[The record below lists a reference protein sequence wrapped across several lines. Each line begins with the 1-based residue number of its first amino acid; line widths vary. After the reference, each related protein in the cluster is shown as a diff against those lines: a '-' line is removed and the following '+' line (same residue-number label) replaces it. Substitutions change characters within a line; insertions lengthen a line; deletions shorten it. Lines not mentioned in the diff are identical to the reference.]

1 MSNVWKLLC
10 YDVKHLFGNVV
21 TVVIIL
27 GLVFLPS
34 IFTWYNV
41 IACWDVFDNTGN
53 LKVAV
58 ANSDEG
64 YESDLLPTKVNV
76 GDSVESALRANDQL
90 DWVFTDEEDA
100 IDGAKS
106 GKYYA
111 AVVIP
116 QSFSEDM
123 MSFYSSDTEHAQI
136 IYYENE
142 KKNAVAPRVT
152 DQASTKVSSQVNT
165 TFAETLSD
173 VALGLVDTFSNLAE
187 QGDAGGQ
194 IAKLSGTLSDSA
206 KQLGNTADVLNS
218 YAALTGT
225 AKSLVNNS
233 TDLLASA
240 QAAVKDAEGQASD
253 AKDGALTIGDAMKT
267 SVVALS
273 DALAQSGDSF
283 KDVPS
288 AVDSV
293 YDQIDTD
300 KANAAKS
307 LRDQMTDVKNQRDR
321 YEELVGQLEMLR
333 PNIDEQF
340 QPALDAVVKQLDT
353 SITSLDKLYD
363 ALGSAAD
370 KLEQGKD
377 PEGTSREDVHEKIDV
392 VQASLSTLKA
402 DYENGLKPGLEQ
414 LADSVSAAAQSLTAR
429 SFRVLA
435 AIWKTRQVW
444 WLASWEMPRE
454 P

>member
-116 QSFSEDM
+116 QGFSEDM

-136 IYYENE
+136 VYYENE

-240 QAAVKDAEGQASD
+240 QAAVKDVEGQASD
-253 AKDGALTIGDAMKT
+253 AKDGTLTVGDAMKT
-267 SVVALS
+267 SVAALS

-283 KDVPS
+283 KDVPGT
-288 AVDSV
+288 VDSV
-293 YDQIDTD
+293 YDQIDAD

-307 LRDQMTDVKNQRDR
+307 LRDQMTER
-321 YEELVGQLEMLR
+321 EEPARPLRGIDSAVG
-333 PNIDEQF
+333 N
-340 QPALDAVVKQLDT
+340 
-353 SITSLDKLYD
+353 
-363 ALGSAAD
+363 AAS
-370 KLEQGKD
+370 EH
-377 PEGTSREDVHEKIDV
+377 R
-392 VQASLSTLKA
+392 
-402 DYENGLKPGLEQ
+402 
-414 LADSVSAAAQSLTAR
+414 
-429 SFRVLA
+429 
-435 AIWKTRQVW
+435 
-444 WLASWEMPRE
+444 
-454 P
+454 